1 MEQMKYPLT
10 KELIDFI
17 DRSPVS
23 FLAVEQLC
31 SLLDENGFVRLYEQ
45 DDWKL
50 SPSGKYYVTRNGSS
64 VLAFR
69 LPNGTPKGFM
79 IAASHSDS
87 PSFRLKS
94 DYALS
99 ACDRYVKFNTER
111 YGGGILST
119 WFDRPLSVA
128 GRVLVE
134 QNGAIV
140 TKLFDGKKPLCLIP
154 NVAIHLNRNMNDGFK
169 INPAV
174 DTLPLFSLK
183 EAEGSLETLI
193 SDALSVRPERIVS
206 HDLFVYN
213 RDYGTFFGADDAF
226 FCAPRIDDLQCAY
239 TTMRALWESE
249 PFESVSV
256 CAVFD
261 NEEVGSSTKQGAASG
276 LLEDVLGRIA
286 DSCQTSLLRMLPH
299 SLMLSCDNGHAM
311 HPNHPELSDAKNA
324 PHLNGGV
331 VIKHNA
337 NQKYTTDAV
346 SEALFTAIAK
356 RANVPIQHYAN
367 RSDIPG
373 GGTLGS
379 ISNTKVALNTVDIG
393 LAQLA
398 MHSAMETAGSL
409 DTQYLSDSVH
419 AFFETTVLQDGDGAF
434 TLHTR

>member
-1 MEQMKYPLT
+1 MKQDKLALT
-10 KELIDFI
+10 RALIDFI
-17 DRSPVS
+17 ERAPVS
-23 FLAVEQLC
+23 FAAVEQLC
-31 SLLDENGFVRLYEQ
+31 SLLDENGFTRLYEQ
-45 DDWKL
+45 EEWALVPD
-50 SPSGKYYVTRNGSS
+50 GRYYVTRNGSS
-64 VLAFR
+64 LLAFC
-69 LPNGTPKGFM
+69 LPAVSPKGFM

-87 PSFRLKS
+87 PGFRLKS
-94 DYALS
+94 TFEQT
-99 ACDRYVKFNTER
+99 ACDRYVKLNTER

-128 GRVLVE
+128 GRVMVHRDDRLVSE
-134 QNGAIV
+134 IIDLKA
-140 TKLFDGKKPLCLIP
+140 PLCLIP
-154 NVAIHLNRNMNDGFK
+154 SVAIHLNRNANDGVK

-174 DTLPLFSLK
+174 DTLPLFSMSNTD
-183 EAEGSLETLI
+183 GSLLDLVADT
-193 SDALSVRPERIVS
+193 LSVKKEQIVS
-206 HDLFVYN
+206 HDLFLYN
-213 RDYGTFFGADDAF
+213 RDRGSFFGLDDAF

-239 TTMRALWESE
+239 TTVRALTEST
-249 PFESVSV
+249 PFESVSL

-276 LLEDVLGRIA
+276 LLFDVLERIA
-286 DSCQTSLLRMLPH
+286 AYAARPLCRMLPH

-311 HPNHPELSDAKNA
+311 HPNHAELSDPKNA

-346 SEALFTAIAK
+346 SEALFSAIAA
-356 RANVPIQHYAN
+356 RVDVPVMHYAN

-379 ISNTKVALNTVDIG
+379 ISNTRVALPTVDIG

-409 DTQYLSDSVH
+409 DTQYLFDSVR
-419 AFFETTVLQDGDGAF
+419 AFYETTVLQDGDGSF

>member
-174 DTLPLFSLK
+174 DTLPLFSLRK
-183 EAEGSLETLI
+183 
-193 SDALSVRPERIVS
+193 R
-206 HDLFVYN
+206 
-213 RDYGTFFGADDAF
+213 
-226 FCAPRIDDLQCAY
+226 
-239 TTMRALWESE
+239 RA
-249 PFESVSV
+249 
-256 CAVFD
+256 
-261 NEEVGSSTKQGAASG
+261 
-276 LLEDVLGRIA
+276 
-286 DSCQTSLLRMLPH
+286 H
-299 SLMLSCDNGHAM
+299 S
-311 HPNHPELSDAKNA
+311 
-324 PHLNGGV
+324 
-331 VIKHNA
+331 
-337 NQKYTTDAV
+337 
-346 SEALFTAIAK
+346 K
-356 RANVPIQHYAN
+356 R
-367 RSDIPG
+367 
-373 GGTLGS
+373 
-379 ISNTKVALNTVDIG
+379 
-393 LAQLA
+393 
-398 MHSAMETAGSL
+398 
-409 DTQYLSDSVH
+409 
-419 AFFETTVLQDGDGAF
+419 
-434 TLHTR
+434 